1 MKSPRMIHL
10 AILCLL
16 FCRPGVLF
24 GQVSQDQVK
33 ASMLYYLCEY
43 IEWPAENHDST
54 ISFGLMG
61 TRPAFNNELGLI
73 EKSRLLKNKPIRV
86 ISVSPDQIPESIQV
100 LVVGEQYF
108 DRIGGI
114 LDFCR
119 ENSILMVTD
128 ALNDKL
134 RSMINFYLNT
144 KDQTVRFEVNRQNLL
159 LSGINYRDDILLYG
173 GNLIDVKELYMS
185 LQNKLEEESDRIDK
199 LTGEI
204 QLKDS
209 ELISK
214 NAEIIK
220 LVSTINNLDLEI
232 AQSKNILEHLSD
244 SIRLMSSVM
253 LMQITEMEQR
263 SAEFKKLES
272 DFASMNKQVREKEDM
287 IRVKENELA
296 KLDLDIK
303 ERERIIDQQSSN
315 LQAKDELIRSKNR
328 TVYLLIALGV
338 LVTMVGLLLW
348 RAYRQ
353 KRRLSSHLEEM
364 VEARTFE
371 LKQSERNY
379 REIFNGVADFIFILD
394 EYGNILDANEPLLK
408 AFGYTREEARSIRVG
423 ELGKN
428 PVEDME
434 KRTLEILREIRSSGP
449 QTFDWEAKRKN
460 GESFW
465 TIVSIASTTIGDAD
479 RFLAVVRDND
489 LNKKNEI
496 ELEKYRNHL
505 EFLVKEKTEDLETV
519 NEELVATNE
528 ELYRK
533 NEIIREQNSELKA
546 TLENLKE
553 AQGKLFLAEKMASLG
568 ILTAGVAHEINNP
581 LNYIMGAYVGLDKFY
596 REKSMERNE
605 QTVGLLLESLKTGLD
620 RASGIVRGLN
630 QFSRDTVNLDEN
642 CQINS
647 ILDNCISM
655 LNNQLSH
662 RITLE
667 KHYTVQELW
676 VKGNVGNLHQVFLN
690 IILNAIQAIED
701 KGTITVRTSTNK
713 NMVMIEVE
721 DTGCGISSEHL
732 ARITDPFFTT
742 KEPGKGT
749 GLGLSITYNIIQEHG
764 GTISFESV
772 QGAGTKVKIR
782 LPK

>member
-1 MKSPRMIHL
+1 MIHL